1 VNRPVRKAY
10 ALAPVQERGQ
20 LGAVML
26 VLDQN
31 LQRIQD
37 LLTARLTSF
46 GRREYLTVNWQ
57 RPTSSQRSRPSSPVV
72 TRPSGLLVG
81 QDDGRLGAGADR
93 IVDLVA
99 QRLVRSLL

>member
-1 VNRPVRKAY
+1 MNRPVRKAY

-26 VLDQN
+26 VLNQN

-57 RPTSSQRSRPSSPVV
+57 RPPAASAPGPAAPS
-72 TRPSGLLVG
+72 
-81 QDDGRLGAGADR
+81 
-93 IVDLVA
+93 
-99 QRLVRSLL
+99 